1 MSLKEN
7 MSSWSESIAFY
18 GVKAVGRLARA
29 LPRTA
34 ALKAGRLMGLCGYY
48 LNARYRTQA
57 YANLRQAF
65 SSSYT
70 PEELRRITKT
80 LFKNYGQNFIDLLRL
95 PVIQPTDLAQMVQV
109 EGREHITEALKKGR
123 GVILLAMHFGSW
135 ELANAACARMDIPY
149 RMFVRP
155 QTRNSRLAELLTS
168 YRGMG
173 GSALL
178 SRGGGTRDFVRALK
192 NNEVVGMVVDQ
203 GGRDGWRVPFF
214 GREASMSVGA
224 LRVGWKMGTPVCFS
238 VILRQ
243 SDGRHRMV
251 IHSPLSWPETDDPQ
265 KAVRSG
271 LKRVVALMEQYI
283 RQAPA
288 EYMWFYKVWK
298 YTGEARVALLSD
310 GKTGHLRQSQ
320 AVAAMLEKILID
332 RGTRCRQQTVN
343 VRYKTVAARHALG
356 MLARIYPPMLFQ
368 GRLGFLRHFLTEES
382 FQEVIAVK
390 ADYLVSCGSSVAA
403 VNYFL
408 ARDYYAKNI
417 AILKP
422 GILRYRQFD
431 LVVLPR
437 HDADRLCKAAAKSVV
452 VTHAAPNLVT
462 PAYLKE
468 QTDRLLNHFSHLKTN
483 CRMKIGLFL
492 GGSTKTMV
500 LTEKQVKV
508 VICQI
513 EEVCRELK
521 AHVLITT
528 SRRTPRKIE
537 RLLFRTLK
545 KRDICPLLV
554 LENQE
559 SVPEAV
565 GGILGLCDIVIVSG
579 DSISMISEAASS
591 GKKVVVF
598 FPESRWT
605 GLSSDSKHKRF
616 VEYLNRQGFV
626 RSSDAAHIG
635 QSVYDLVK
643 NKSYARPLDDRKI
656 LDKALDQIV

>member
-1 MSLKEN
+1 

-18 GVKAVGRLARA
+18 GVKTIGRLARV
-29 LPRTA
+29 LPRPA
-34 ALKAGRLMGLCGYY
+34 ALKAGRLIGLCGYY
-48 LNARYRTQA
+48 LKARYRTLA
-57 YANLRQAF
+57 YANLRQAL

-70 PEELRRITKT
+70 PDDLRRITKA
-80 LFKNYGQNFIDLLRL
+80 LFKNYGQNFVELLRL
-95 PVIQPTDLAQMVQV
+95 PITRPADLARMVQV
-109 EGREHITEALKKGR
+109 EGREHITEALKKGK

-135 ELANAACARMDIPY
+135 EIANAACGHMDIPY

-155 QTRNSRLAELLTS
+155 QTRHSRLADLLAS
-168 YRGMG
+168 YRSMG
-173 GSALL
+173 GSVVL
-178 SRGGGTRDFVRALK
+178 SRGSGTRDFVRALK
-192 NNEVVGMVVDQ
+192 NNEVIGMVVDQ

-224 LRVGWKMGTPVCFS
+224 LRMGWKMGTPVCFS

-243 SDGRHRMV
+243 GDGRHRMV
-251 IHSPLSWPETDDPQ
+251 IHPPLSWPSIDDPQ
-265 KAVRSG
+265 EAVREG
-271 LKRVVALMEQYI
+271 LARVVALMERYI

-288 EYMWFYKVWK
+288 DYMWFYKVWK
-298 YTGEARVALLSD
+298 YTGEARVAIVSD
-310 GKTGHLRQSQ
+310 GKTGHVRQSQ
-320 AVAAMLEKILID
+320 AVAALLEEILID
-332 RGTRCRQQTVN
+332 RGTRCRQQTVT
-343 VRYKTVAARHALG
+343 VRYKTAAARHALG
-356 MLARIYPPMLFQ
+356 VLAGICPPMLFQ

-382 FQEVIAVK
+382 FQEIVALK

-408 ARDYYAKNI
+408 ARDYQAKSI

-422 GILRYRQFD
+422 GILRYSQFN

-437 HDADRLCKAAAKSVV
+437 HDADRIRPAANLVA

-462 PAYLKE
+462 PEYLKK

-483 CRMKIGLFL
+483 YRMKIGLLL
-492 GGSTKTMV
+492 GGATKTMV
-500 LTEKQVKV
+500 LSEKQIKV
-508 VICQI
+508 VIRQI

-521 AHVLITT
+521 AHVLVTT

-537 RLLFRTLK
+537 RLLFRSFK

-565 GGILGLCDIVIVSG
+565 GGILGLCDVVIVSG
-579 DSISMISEAASS
+579 DSISMISEAAAS

-598 FPESRWT
+598 FPETRWA
-605 GLSSDSKHKRF
+605 GLQRDSKHKRF
-616 VEYLNRQGFV
+616 VEYLNQQGFI
-626 RSSDAAHIG
+626 RSSDAAHLG

-643 NKSYARPLDDRKI
+643 NKSYARPLEDRKV
-656 LDKALDQIV
+656 LLEALERIV